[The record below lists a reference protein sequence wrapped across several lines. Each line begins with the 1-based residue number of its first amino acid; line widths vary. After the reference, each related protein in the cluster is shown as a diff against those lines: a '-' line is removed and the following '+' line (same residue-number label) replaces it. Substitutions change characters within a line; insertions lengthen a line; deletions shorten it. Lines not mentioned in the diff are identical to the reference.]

1 MEKDRAIDKKTS
13 SLGAEAG
20 RPRASE
26 TGTRTEDVDAVWYTF
41 ARHFILKLSSWFG
54 GQLPARAQ
62 NTRVKKVHR
71 NPSGSCPSPLMVIL
85 ALIGS
90 RPTLL
95 PLQPPPGEGGR
106 RGEDS
111 LAMVTHSAG
120 L

>member
-26 TGTRTEDVDAVWYTF
+26 TGTRTEDVDAVWYTL
-41 ARHFILKLSSWFG
+41 ARHFILKLSRWFG

-62 NTRVKKVHR
+62 NTSSADQVKKVHR

-85 ALIGS
+85 ALIGP

-95 PLQPPPGEGGR
+95 PLQPPPVLGREGG
-106 RGEDS
+106 GVKT
-111 LAMVTHSAG
+111 AWQW
-120 L
+120 